1 MAYKQKKSMIAG
13 TNAAKKAKAKA
24 KAKKSK
30 EKQENYLRIK
40 AMEWDE
46 NQKSKQNIA

>member
-13 TNAAKKAKAKA
+13 TDAAKKA

-30 EKQENYLRIK
+30 ENQKNSLRIK
-40 AMEWDE
+40 GMVWDFHH
-46 NQKSKQNIA
+46 KSKQNIA

>member
-13 TNAAKKAKAKA
+13 TDAAKKAKAKA

-40 AMEWDE
+40 AMEWYE
-46 NQKSKQNIA
+46 NQKSKQNTT